1 MPPEN
6 RADDAYDAFKVHW
19 NAELKLRDTSDGE
32 KKPSLVRALRKAFG
46 TYYFL
51 GGLCKCGWS
60 AFVITGA
67 FFFVRRCVQAALSGL
82 RSLPLSV
89 PVHLPCHGKQQ
100 LTMCAQRN
108 QTARTSHLVPP
119 TVPLQPTCDLL
130 RHCGAPDPAL
140 SSPPAPAPPAVC
152 WRTSTAWPPPRTA
165 APTASTPPPPPA
177 GA

>member
-1 MPPEN
+1 MASRYGQETCWRARQAVDLGTGRNVRSEELDAETMGMPPEN

-67 FFFVRRCVQAALSGL
+67 FFFVRRCVRAAGL
-82 RSLPLSV
+82 
-89 PVHLPCHGKQQ
+89 
-100 LTMCAQRN
+100 
-108 QTARTSHLVPP
+108 
-119 TVPLQPTCDLL
+119 
-130 RHCGAPDPAL
+130 
-140 SSPPAPAPPAVC
+140 
-152 WRTSTAWPPPRTA
+152 PR
-165 APTASTPPPPPA
+165 
-177 GA
+177 